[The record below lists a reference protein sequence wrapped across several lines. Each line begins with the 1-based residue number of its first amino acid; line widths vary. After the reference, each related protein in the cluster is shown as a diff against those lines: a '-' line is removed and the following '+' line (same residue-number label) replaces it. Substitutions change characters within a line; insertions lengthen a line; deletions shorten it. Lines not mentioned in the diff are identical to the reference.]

1 MGARKM
7 VTIIHQ
13 DYSIKVSECV
23 HILSMLGTKLKVGAV
38 IGSLS
43 TNFSGGLN
51 RTLLKLADTVVSEGD
66 ASGRLELWSTGP

>member
-1 MGARKM
+1 M
-7 VTIIHQ
+7 VTIIRQ

-23 HILSMLGTKLKVGAV
+23 HILSISGTKKLKVGAV

-51 RTLLKLADTVVSEGD
+51 RTLLKLTDTVISKGD